1 MSKHRNYFLHDIFTC
16 FNTFHSDIL
25 LRKLSEMKVNPVLIR
40 WYFSFLSKRSQDVRF
55 NSVMS
60 DSAVSSTGAPQGTVS
75 SSLLFTLY
83 TNDCVSSQPNQC
95 IVKFSDDTV
104 ILSLLTSEGNIS
116 SHTTGVDRFV
126 TWCDEHYLQVNVRK
140 TEEIVV
146 DPRSIGDH
154 TTITIHDHEIKQ
166 VTSYKYLGVHIDH
179 DMSWHSHVTSMC
191 AKIHQRL
198 HFLRRLRL
206 YGVSR
211 NIMLI
216 FYRASIESI
225 LRYGITS
232 WYGNLTVKYKSE
244 ILRLAKMAGED
255 NGHVC
260 TPHQPPGQL

>member
-1 MSKHRNYFLHDIFTC
+1 M
-16 FNTFHSDIL
+16 
-25 LRKLSEMKVNPVLIR
+25 
-40 WYFSFLSKRSQDVRF
+40 
-55 NSVMS
+55 
-60 DSAVSSTGAPQGTVS
+60 
-75 SSLLFTLY
+75 
-83 TNDCVSSQPNQC
+83 
-95 IVKFSDDTV
+95 
-104 ILSLLTSEGNIS
+104 
-116 SHTTGVDRFV
+116 
-126 TWCDEHYLQVNVRK
+126 
-140 TEEIVV
+140 

-166 VTSYKYLGVHIDH
+166 VTLYSYKYLGVHIDH

-206 YGVSR
+206 YVVSR

-244 ILRLAKMAGED
+244 ILRLAKMAGKIV
-255 NGHVC
+255 GMSAP
-260 TPHQPPGQL
+260 PHQPPGHL